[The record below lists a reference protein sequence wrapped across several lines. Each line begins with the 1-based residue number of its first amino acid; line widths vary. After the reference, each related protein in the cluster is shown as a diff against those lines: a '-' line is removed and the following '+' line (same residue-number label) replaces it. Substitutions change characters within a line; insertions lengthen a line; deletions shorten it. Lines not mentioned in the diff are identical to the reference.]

1 MIDSTILE
9 LNTINKITSDLTF
22 PVSSKDTGEEITS
35 SIDITSIYNYI
46 KTQIFNEL
54 GLESNNSNELTIID
68 GSGYVGVKI
77 NSQGI
82 YSKDFI
88 DKNGNKL
95 SNKLN
100 RSEFDKI
107 KTREASSLEDAYNK
121 QYSAGIGTIF
131 VINE

>member
-1 MIDSTILE
+1 MDSTILK
-9 LNTINKITSDLTF
+9 LNKINVITSDLSF
-22 PVSSKDTGEEITS
+22 PVSSNESGKEITGQ
-35 SIDITSIYNYI
+35 IDITSIYNYI

-68 GSGYVGVKI
+68 GNGYVGVKL

-82 YSKDFI
+82 YAKDFT

-107 KTREASSLEDAYNK
+107 KPRVVSSLEEALDKHNT
-121 QYSAGIGTIF
+121 AGIGTIF
-131 VINE
+131 VVNE

>member
-1 MIDSTILE
+1 MDSTILK
-9 LNTINKITSDLTF
+9 LNKINDVTSDLSF
-22 PVSSKDTGEEITS
+22 PVSLNESGKEITGQ
-35 SIDITSIYNYI
+35 IDIESIYNYI

-68 GSGYVGVKI
+68 GNGYVGAKI

-95 SNKLN
+95 SNKLD
-100 RSEFDKI
+100 RSEFNKI
-107 KTREASSLEDAYNK
+107 KPREVSTLEEALTKHNTAS
-121 QYSAGIGTIF
+121 IGTIF
-131 VINE
+131 IINE